1 MLKNTNQQCFSS
13 PLSSGLSVAAVAVG
27 VPWEEQR
34 LIHAGKQL
42 ENGRT
47 LAECGVGR
55 DSTVHLVLRLLGGK
69 GGFGAL
75 LRSGARA
82 SHTQNFDACR
92 DLSGRRLRHVTADEK
107 LAGEHCPRC
116 SLATSTVDSTLSLC

>member
-1 MLKNTNQQCFSS
+1 MY
-13 PLSSGLSVAAVAVG
+13 
-27 VPWEEQR
+27 
-34 LIHAGKQL
+34 AGKQL
-42 ENGRT
+42 EDGRT
-47 LAECGVGR
+47 LVESGVTR

-107 LAGEHCPRC
+107 LAGEPCTHAPLWCPHTA
-116 SLATSTVDSTLSLC
+116 SS

>member
-1 MLKNTNQQCFSS
+1 MY
-13 PLSSGLSVAAVAVG
+13 
-27 VPWEEQR
+27 
-34 LIHAGKQL
+34 AGKQL
-42 ENGRT
+42 DDGLT
-47 LAECGVGR
+47 LVECGVSR

-107 LAGEHCPRC
+107 LAGEPLIWPYSSFLC
-116 SLATSTVDSTLSLC
+116 AADSGVFSALPWLNDKLMLR

>member
-1 MLKNTNQQCFSS
+1 MF
-13 PLSSGLSVAAVAVG
+13 G
-27 VPWEEQR
+27 
-34 LIHAGKQL
+34 GKQL
-42 ENGRT
+42 EDART
-47 LAECGVGR
+47 LAECGVSR

-107 LAGEHCPRC
+107 LAGKLTHTRR
-116 SLATSTVDSTLSLC
+116 